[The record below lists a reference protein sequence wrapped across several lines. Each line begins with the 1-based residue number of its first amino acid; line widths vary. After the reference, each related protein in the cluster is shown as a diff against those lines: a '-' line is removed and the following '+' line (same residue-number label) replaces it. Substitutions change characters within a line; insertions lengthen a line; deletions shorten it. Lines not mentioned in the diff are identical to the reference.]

1 MSDLSAEPV
10 SKRPS
15 RLRRF
20 FHFARNVLAVVG
32 LLFIIYHA
40 GFNLSVVL
48 SPSMSPTLRGGGDQH
63 EPSDWVLAENVSYW
77 FRSPRRFEVVC
88 FRSDD
93 GVDVMKRVAGLP
105 NETVGVKNFWVTING
120 IPPDRPPQLAS
131 IKYFGFGRLLREKT
145 CPCGPNGY
153 FVLGDDSKDSQ
164 DSRFDGPVDGSRIRA
179 RAWLI
184 VWPPKRIGFV
194 R

>member
-1 MSDLSAEPV
+1 MSKEA
-10 SKRPS
+10 
-15 RLRRF
+15 
-20 FHFARNVLAVVG
+20 
-32 LLFIIYHA
+32 
-40 GFNLSVVL
+40 NL
-48 SPSMSPTLRGGGDQH
+48 
-63 EPSDWVLAENVSYW
+63 
-77 FRSPRRFEVVC
+77 
-88 FRSDD
+88 
-93 GVDVMKRVAGLP
+93 
-105 NETVGVKNFWVTING
+105 KNFWVTING

-131 IKYFGFGRLLREKT
+131 IKYFGLGRLLREKT